1 MTDKPVIVKKPTYIK
16 VRFMEVLE
24 TNNYR
29 TKVGKEYT
37 NVKILVKTVDNLGH
51 LVINY
56 NHPSSTSRISE
67 LQLNDEFLTNITPV
81 SFKNKET
88 GKWFSVI
95 NGFGIYKDE
104 FHIQNALRTP
114 TQTPDIPKELIELD
128 EDM

>member
-16 VRFMEVLE
+16 VKFIEILE
-24 TNNYR
+24 SRDYR

-37 NVKILVKTVDNLGH
+37 NVKILVKTVDDLGH
-51 LVINY
+51 LAINY

-67 LQLNDEFLTNITPV
+67 LKLNDEFLTNITPV
-81 SFKNKET
+81 SFRNKQT
-88 GKWFSVI
+88 GNWFSLI

-104 FHIQNALRTP
+104 FHIQSALRTP
-114 TQTPDIPKELIELD
+114 TQTPDIPEHLIDED